1 MTNQFSRPSLLQ
13 AHESNSP
20 STDTSAS
27 RPRSHSRSHA
37 HQHMHH
43 AQSHKHFHGNTHDRT
58 HDHSHNHDSEHD
70 IKHSLSASQS
80 ADINSDSSNSRISS
94 DSSSLELREPIAAVE
109 ADVKVRRDDNG
120 APLAT
125 HVVQTVSLIQ
135 VVDHNG
141 DPIETETRYAPPA
154 TVVVDSTSGE
164 TVTISGPG
172 VTAEA
177 GIGGF
182 LSSLLPGGFLPPSS
196 DTTTSTR
203 FAVSTSSGAAS
214 TDATLSSPSSVTTG
228 PSTSLFPTLSD
239 ASNGT
244 ALPGNLTI
252 ATGNSNSTIRPLLFS
267 APSSQNSTTTTQANY
282 RLFST
287 SSSILSTTDLPT
299 STTSGAGSAD
309 TTAAEGVAPTT
320 EADDG
325 GELTLQQ
332 KQVIGGV
339 VGGIAGV
346 AVLALLVLLA
356 LRYKRKKDAQAPESS
371 DRTGFATIGDGSSG
385 VTGSMAERA
394 GAASAVTAAFAGLA
408 GKRPNRAQEGPPPS
422 GERGFYRVSGRK
434 LPSVLHNGGDGYSDP
449 RQSAMSEQSQ
459 YSRDSQ
465 ISDAIPPGSTP
476 YALGSP
482 MRPVSGVPIMRSG
495 PERTPVTTSNPFA
508 DPPPSP
514 PAPPSPLYES
524 PPRSAGSRGSPRA
537 SGSRF
542 QESI

>member
-1 MTNQFSRPSLLQ
+1 
-13 AHESNSP
+13 
-20 STDTSAS
+20 
-27 RPRSHSRSHA
+27 
-37 HQHMHH
+37 MHR
-43 AQSHKHFHGNTHDRT
+43 AKSHKHSHGNIHDRT
-58 HDHSHNHDSEHD
+58 HDHSHNHDIEHD
-70 IKHSLSASQS
+70 IEHILSAAES
-80 ADINSDSSNSRISS
+80 ADINSESSNSQTSS
-94 DSSSLELREPIAAVE
+94 DSSSLDLREPIAAVE
-109 ADVKVRRDDNG
+109 AHAKARRDDNG

-135 VVDHNG
+135 VVDGNG
-141 DPIETETRYAPPA
+141 DPIQTQTRYAPPA
-154 TVVVDSTSGE
+154 TVVVDSSSGE
-164 TVTISGPG
+164 TVGISGPG
-172 VTAEA
+172 VTAEV

-182 LSSLLPGGFLPPSS
+182 LNSLLPGGSS
-196 DTTTSTR
+196 DTTTSTH
-203 FAVSTSSGAAS
+203 FSVSTSFGAAS
-214 TDATLSSPSSVTTG
+214 TDATLSAHSTVTTG

-244 ALPGNLTI
+244 ALPGNITI

-267 APSSQNSTTTTQANY
+267 APSSQNSTTSTQSNF

-287 SSSILSTTDLPT
+287 SSSIMSTTNLPT
-299 STTSGAGSAD
+299 STSSSAGSAD
-309 TTAAEGVAPTT
+309 TTVAEGVAPTT

-325 GELTLQQ
+325 GELTVQQ

-339 VGGIAGV
+339 IGGIAGV
-346 AVLALLVLLA
+346 AVLALLVLLV
-356 LRYKRKKDAQAPESS
+356 LRYKRKKNAQAAESS
-371 DRTGFATIGDGSSG
+371 DRTGFTTIGDGSSG
-385 VTGSMAERA
+385 ATGSMAERA

-422 GERGFYRVSGRK
+422 SERGFYRVSGRK

-465 ISDAIPPGSTP
+465 MSDAIPPASKP
-476 YALGSP
+476 FALGSP
-482 MRPVSGVPIMRSG
+482 MRPISGVPIMRSG

-514 PAPPSPLYES
+514 LHES
-524 PPRSAGSRGSPRA
+524 PSRNVGSRGSPRA

-542 QESI
+542 QEGI